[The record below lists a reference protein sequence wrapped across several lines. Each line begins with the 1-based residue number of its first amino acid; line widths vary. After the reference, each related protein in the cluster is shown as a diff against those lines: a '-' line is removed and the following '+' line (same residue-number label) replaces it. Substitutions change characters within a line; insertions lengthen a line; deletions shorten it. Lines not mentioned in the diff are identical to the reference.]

1 MLSDARLAWYGAH
14 PVGITS
20 KSTQTSKQRPAAVH
34 HLMSRSPAQLKYS
47 LRPALKR
54 AAVVN
59 TRQSRVG
66 PRRCD
71 RVHNVR
77 AYVIGTGPPSS
88 GPATEST

>member
-1 MLSDARLAWYGAH
+1 MLSDAHLAWYGAH

-20 KSTQTSKQRPAAVH
+20 KSTHTSKQRPAAVH

-77 AYVIGTGPPSS
+77 AYLIGTGP
-88 GPATEST
+88 TFLRTRY